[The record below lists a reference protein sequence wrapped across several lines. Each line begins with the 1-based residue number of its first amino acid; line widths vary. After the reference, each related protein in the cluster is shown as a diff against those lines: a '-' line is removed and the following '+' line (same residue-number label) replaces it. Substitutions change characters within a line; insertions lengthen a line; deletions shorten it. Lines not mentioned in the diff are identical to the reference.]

1 MALEQLTLLVLPPLV
16 LLALALWLLWPWLRC
31 WYLRRDL
38 EKRIAALGERH
49 LRDVMLED
57 GMGGHSY
64 FEWLLLTGEGI
75 CLLNTSQ
82 RDGNIFAGERMENW
96 AQVVGSRSRQF
107 VNPLFA
113 LEPLTATLRYHL
125 PGTPLQAVVLFS
137 GRCHFP
143 KGRPEAVLTRDE
155 LPAKFELRNIPL
167 TLQRAWEQLQDK
179 VRPLDP
185 HSEGH
190 LLPYREGPGAWR
202 VWLALVLLGISALWL
217 LWRVWL
223 F

>member
-1 MALEQLTLLVLPPLV
+1 MAFEQWILLVLPPLI
-16 LLALALWLLWPWLRC
+16 LLALSLWLLWPWLRC
-31 WYLRRDL
+31 WYRRRDL

-64 FEWLLLTGEGI
+64 FEWLLLTGDGI

-96 AQVVGSRSRQF
+96 AQVVGSRSRLF
-107 VNPLFA
+107 ANPLFA
-113 LEPLTATLRYHL
+113 LEPLTASLRYHL

-137 GRCHFP
+137 GRCCFP

-179 VRPLDP
+179 ARPLDP
-185 HSEGH
+185 RAEGH
-190 LLPYREGPGAWR
+190 LLPYREAPGSWR
-202 VWLALVLLGISALWL
+202 LWLTLVLLLLASFWLGWRLWPL
-217 LWRVWL
+217 
-223 F
+223 